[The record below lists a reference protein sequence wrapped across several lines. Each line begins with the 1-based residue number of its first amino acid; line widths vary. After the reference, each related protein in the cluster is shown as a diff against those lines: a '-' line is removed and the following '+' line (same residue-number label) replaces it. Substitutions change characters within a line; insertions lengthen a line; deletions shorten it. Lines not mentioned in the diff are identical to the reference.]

1 MAKTV
6 KKRPTKIKKQQ
17 PAAKSTKRKSKKAS
31 RSFSLWRLLRKLFL
45 WTMGFGALL
54 ILAAFLWVLPSLP
67 SLNKAF
73 NHSRDAIV
81 TVLDANGKIIYKQ
94 NTGWGESLHVDEIPK
109 TMSDAL
115 IAVEDKRFYYHFGI
129 DPYAL
134 TRAIYNNLRS
144 KSRQGGSTLTQQLAK
159 NVFLT
164 HERTLKRKVQEA
176 FLSLWLEWEFSKEQ
190 ILTIYLNRVYYGTN
204 AWGVDGA
211 AQTYFGHSAKELSL
225 WESAML
231 AGIMKSPNN
240 YNPHSNKKR
249 AEQRTKLVLKL
260 MLNQKR
266 ITKDQY
272 QMALK
277 EGESKTYPKIKH
289 TRSYY
294 IDWILEQS
302 KGFIQTSGNDLII
315 HSTLDS
321 DLQKQA
327 EQMVTKTL
335 SQSGKAKNVSQAAL
349 LSTTTDGAVIAMV
362 GGVDYQQSQFNRAVQ
377 AKRQPGSSFKPL
389 LWQIA
394 LQKGMLLSDT
404 VEDKP
409 VNINGWKPQNY
420 NRKYQGNI
428 SLLHALETSSNSVAA
443 QLGQHFGQRN
453 LINAAYKQGVETE
466 LRANPSIALGSSE
479 VTMMDMV
486 SVYASWAS
494 GGKQVFP
501 WGIKMI
507 TTSRG
512 ELLYQQD
519 STQYPNILSTPVV
532 AQMNYALSCVIRS
545 GTGKNAQLSFDVAG
559 KTGTSQD
566 YRDAWF
572 IGYSSQFVTAVWM
585 GNDDNSPTKNLTGG
599 DLPAKLWKNY
609 MQSAH
614 DSALP
619 LSDLLQPKSLD
630 LLDEQSPLRDL
641 LVW

>member
-1 MAKTV
+1 MVKTV
-6 KKRPTKIKKQQ
+6 KKHTRKKQSST
-17 PAAKSTKRKSKKAS
+17 PKKARRKPKKST
-31 RSFSLWRLLRKLFL
+31 SFNPWRFFRKLFL
-45 WTMGFGALL
+45 WGIGFAIFVVLL
-54 ILAAFLWVLPSLP
+54 AFLWVLPSLP

-81 TVLDANGKIIYKQ
+81 TVLDANGSVIYRQ
-94 NTGWGESLHVDEIPK
+94 NTGWGEALHVGEIPK
-109 TMSDAL
+109 SMSDAL

-134 TRAIYNNLRS
+134 SRAIYHNLRN

-164 HERTLKRKVQEA
+164 HERTIKRKVQEA
-176 FLSLWLEWEFSKEQ
+176 FLSLWLEWKFSKEQ

-211 AQTYFGHSAKELSL
+211 AQTYFGHSAKQLSL

-231 AGIMKSPNN
+231 AGIMRSPNN
-240 YNPHSNKKR
+240 YNPHSNKER
-249 AEQRTKLVLKL
+249 AENRAKLVLSL

-266 ITKDQY
+266 ITKEQY
-272 QMALK
+272 QAALQ
-277 EGESKTYPKIKH
+277 EGKSKTYPKI
-289 TRSYY
+289 TLSRSYY

-302 KGFIQTSGNDLII
+302 KGFIQTSGSDLII

-321 DLQKQA
+321 HLQKQA
-327 EQMVTKTL
+327 EQLVVNRL
-335 SQSGKAKNVSQAAL
+335 HQSGKAKNVSQAAL
-349 LSTTTDGAVIAMV
+349 LSVTSDGAVIAMV
-362 GGVDYQQSQFNRAVQ
+362 GGLDYQQSQFNRAVQ

-394 LQKGMLLSDT
+394 LQKGMLLSDM

-409 VNINGWKPQNY
+409 VNIKGWKPKNY

-428 SLLHALETSSNSVAA
+428 TLLRALEVSSNVVAA
-443 QLGQHFGQRN
+443 QLGQHFGERN
-453 LINAAYKQGVETE
+453 LINAAYNQGVETE
-466 LRANPSIALGSSE
+466 LRANPSLALGSSE

-486 SVYASWAS
+486 SIYASWAS

-507 TTSRG
+507 TTSKG
-512 ELLYQQD
+512 ELLYQHD
-519 STQYPNILSTPVV
+519 DTHYSNILSTPVT
-532 AQMNYALSCVIRS
+532 AQMNYALSRVIQE
-545 GTGKNAQLSFDVAG
+545 GTGKNAQLPFDVAG
-559 KTGTSQD
+559 KTGTTQD

-585 GNDDNSPTKNLTGG
+585 GNDDNSPTNNLTGG
-599 DLPAKLWKNY
+599 DLPAKLWKDY
-609 MQSAH
+609 MQAAH

-619 LSDLLQPKSLD
+619 LSDLLQPESLD
-630 LLDEQSPLRDL
+630 LLDEKSPLRDL

>member
-1 MAKTV
+1 MVKTV
-6 KKRPTKIKKQQ
+6 KKHTRKKQSST
-17 PAAKSTKRKSKKAS
+17 PKKARRKPKKST
-31 RSFSLWRLLRKLFL
+31 SFNPWRFFRKLFL
-45 WTMGFGALL
+45 WGIGFAIFVVLL
-54 ILAAFLWVLPSLP
+54 AFLWVLPSLP

-81 TVLDANGKIIYKQ
+81 TVLDANGSVIYRQ
-94 NTGWGESLHVDEIPK
+94 NTGWGEALHVGEIPK
-109 TMSDAL
+109 SMSDAL

-134 TRAIYNNLRS
+134 SRAIYHNLRN

-164 HERTLKRKVQEA
+164 HERTIKRKVQEA
-176 FLSLWLEWEFSKEQ
+176 FLSLWLEWKFSKEQ

-211 AQTYFGHSAKELSL
+211 AQTYFGHSAKQLSL

-231 AGIMKSPNN
+231 AGIMRSPNN
-240 YNPHSNKKR
+240 YNPHSNKER
-249 AEQRTKLVLKL
+249 AENRAKLVLSL

-266 ITKDQY
+266 ITKEQY
-272 QMALK
+272 QAALK
-277 EGESKTYPKIKH
+277 EGKSKTYPKI
-289 TRSYY
+289 TLSRSYY

-302 KGFIQTSGNDLII
+302 KGFIQTSGSDLII

-321 DLQKQA
+321 NLQKHA
-327 EQMVTKTL
+327 EQLVANRL
-335 SQSGKAKNVSQAAL
+335 HQSGKAKNVSQAAL
-349 LSTTTDGAVIAMV
+349 LSVTSDGAVIAMV
-362 GGVDYQQSQFNRAVQ
+362 GGLDYQQSQFNRAVQ

-394 LQKGMLLSDT
+394 LQKGMLLSDM

-409 VNINGWKPQNY
+409 VNIKGWKPKNY

-428 SLLHALETSSNSVAA
+428 TLLRALEVSSNVVAA
-443 QLGQHFGQRN
+443 QLGQHFGERN
-453 LINAAYKQGVETE
+453 LINAAYNQGVETE
-466 LRANPSIALGSSE
+466 LRANPSLALGSSE

-507 TTSRG
+507 TTSKG
-512 ELLYQQD
+512 ELLYQHD
-519 STQYPNILSTPVV
+519 DTHYSNILSTPVT
-532 AQMNYALSCVIRS
+532 AQMNYALSRVIQE
-545 GTGKNAQLSFDVAG
+545 GTGKNAQLPFDVAG
-559 KTGTSQD
+559 KTGTTQD

-585 GNDDNSPTKNLTGG
+585 GNDDNSPTNNLTGG
-599 DLPAKLWKNY
+599 DLPAKLWKDY
-609 MQSAH
+609 MQAAH

-619 LSDLLQPKSLD
+619 LSDLLQPESLD
-630 LLDEQSPLRDL
+630 LLDEKSPLRDL

>member
-1 MAKTV
+1 MVKTV
-6 KKRPTKIKKQQ
+6 KKHTRKKQS
-17 PAAKSTKRKSKKAS
+17 STSKKARRKQKKS
-31 RSFSLWRLLRKLFL
+31 TSFNPWRFFRKLFL
-45 WTMGFGALL
+45 WGIGFAIFIVFL
-54 ILAAFLWVLPSLP
+54 AFLWVLPSLP

-81 TVLDANGKIIYKQ
+81 TVLDANGSVIYRQ
-94 NTGWGESLHVDEIPK
+94 NTGWGEALHVGEIPK
-109 TMSDAL
+109 SMSDAL

-134 TRAIYNNLRS
+134 SRAIYHNLRN

-164 HERTLKRKVQEA
+164 HERTIKRKVQEA
-176 FLSLWLEWEFSKEQ
+176 FLSLWLEWKFSKEQ

-211 AQTYFGHSAKELSL
+211 AQTYFGHSAKQLSL

-231 AGIMKSPNN
+231 AGIMRSPNN
-240 YNPHSNKKR
+240 YNPHSNKER
-249 AEQRTKLVLKL
+249 AENRAKLVLRL

-266 ITKDQY
+266 ITKEQY
-272 QMALK
+272 QAALQ
-277 EGESKTYPKIKH
+277 EGKSKTYPKI
-289 TRSYY
+289 TLSRSYY

-302 KGFIQTSGNDLII
+302 KGFIQTSGSDLII

-321 DLQKQA
+321 HLQKQA
-327 EQMVTKTL
+327 EQLVVNRL
-335 SQSGKAKNVSQAAL
+335 HQSGKAKNVSQAAL
-349 LSTTTDGAVIAMV
+349 LSVTSDGAVIAMV
-362 GGVDYQQSQFNRAVQ
+362 GGLDYQQSQFNRAVQ

-394 LQKGMLLSDT
+394 LQKGMLLSDM

-409 VNINGWKPQNY
+409 VNIKGWKPKNY

-428 SLLHALETSSNSVAA
+428 TLLRALEVSSNVVAA
-443 QLGQHFGQRN
+443 QLGQHFGERN
-453 LINAAYKQGVETE
+453 LINAAYNQGVETE
-466 LRANPSIALGSSE
+466 LRANPSLALGSSE

-486 SVYASWAS
+486 SIYASWAS

-507 TTSRG
+507 TTSKG
-512 ELLYQQD
+512 ELLYQHD
-519 STQYPNILSTPVV
+519 DTHYSNILSTPVT
-532 AQMNYALSCVIRS
+532 AQMNYALSRVIQE
-545 GTGKNAQLSFDVAG
+545 GTGKNAQLPFDVAG
-559 KTGTSQD
+559 KTGTTQD

-585 GNDDNSPTKNLTGG
+585 GNDDNSPTNNLTGG
-599 DLPAKLWKNY
+599 DLPAKLWKDY
-609 MQSAH
+609 MQAAH

-619 LSDLLQPKSLD
+619 LSDLLQPESLD
-630 LLDEQSPLRDL
+630 LLDEKSPLRDL